1 MGKRK
6 PLQITKK
13 KKKKEKTKKRINL
26 HSTNLPKIEKPLIA
40 LTSMY

>member
-13 KKKKEKTKKRINL
+13 EKEKTKKRINL
-26 HSTNLPKIEKPLIA
+26 HSTNFPKIEKPQIA